1 MAAIF
6 PVVQINLVFSR
17 GTCLIFTLKQ
27 FIISHSNLDPA
38 SSAGVTFCNS
48 YTDRDESENEKRRK
62 KEEESLSSLPI
73 LPLFL

>member
-6 PVVQINLVFSR
+6 PVAQINLVFSR

-27 FIISHSNLDPA
+27 FIISLSNLNPA
-38 SSAGVTFCNS
+38 SSTGITFCNR
-48 YTDRDESENEKRRK
+48 YTGRDESENENRRK
-62 KEEESLSSLPI
+62 KEGSLSSLPI